1 MEPNRKIAAPASTP
15 HKPAEG
21 NLVVPQVI
29 GAELSR
35 HVADM
40 DAILEDFDGARYISR
55 QELAALRKAVAG
67 ARRIAKQSQQLSRLA
82 GGRLRQSHERLS
94 LQELVAQ
101 VLKESAKRL
110 RREGVD
116 VEPHLRMVEVIVDPG
131 LLVSLLETAV
141 DWAAAR
147 GQRIQVWLDMKNW
160 PEHAV
165 LLFKVRPAVTG
176 GVTPEKLEAPVA
188 DNLDWYLLLQLAQA
202 MGVLVEREVLGDQ
215 TMLSIEFPRTV
226 RQLEGLTAVEVDGG
240 EMGHSETR
248 PLAGHRLLLVCND
261 DFLKHELQEVC
272 DGMGVVLDSTPT
284 TRQAVR
290 FCELDPPHIIV
301 IDEKLH
307 DAQFDELRA
316 DLLDHN
322 VNFPFVEIAQGT
334 NVVEVASWMGDRMS
348 RISRDAIKSQL
359 PSILAMELAKVA

>member
-1 MEPNRKIAAPASTP
+1 METPKKIGALPAQRKAPDP
-15 HKPAEG
+15 GLHVPA
-21 NLVVPQVI
+21 VI

-40 DAILEDFDGARYISR
+40 EAVLADFQGARYISR
-55 QELAALRKAVAG
+55 TELGALRKGLAG
-67 ARRIAKQSQQLSRLA
+67 AGRIARQSQQLSRLA

-94 LQELVAQ
+94 LHELVAQ
-101 VLKESAKRL
+101 VLKDGAKHL
-110 RREGVD
+110 RAAGVE
-116 VEPHLRMVEVIVDPG
+116 VEPHLRQVEVIVDPG
-131 LLVSLLETAV
+131 LLMSLLETAV

-165 LLFKVRPAVTG
+165 LLLKVKQAVSASADAPAN
-176 GVTPEKLEAPVA
+176 PETS
-188 DNLDWYLLLQLAQA
+188 DSLDWYLLVQLAQA
-202 MGVLVEREVLGDQ
+202 MGVMIGKEMVGDQ

-226 RQLEGLTAVEVDGG
+226 RQLEGLTAVEVDTG
-240 EMGHSETR
+240 ESFHGETR
-248 PLAGHRLLLVCND
+248 PLAGHRLLLVSSD
-261 DFLKHELQEVC
+261 EKLKWDLQEVC

-307 DAQFDELRA
+307 DKHFDELRK

-322 VNFPFVEIAQGT
+322 VNFPFVEIAEGH
-334 NVVEVASWMGDRMS
+334 NIVEVASWMGDRMS
-348 RISRDAIKSQL
+348 RISRDSLRGQL

>member
-1 MEPNRKIAAPASTP
+1 MDPPRKIATSAPAQRKLADSS
-15 HKPAEG
+15 
-21 NLVVPQVI
+21 LVVPQVI

-40 DAILEDFDGARYISR
+40 EAILEDFDGARYISR
-55 QELAALRKAVAG
+55 QELAVLRKAVAG
-67 ARRIAKQSQQLSRLA
+67 AGRIAKQSQQLSRLA

-101 VLKESAKRL
+101 VLMDCAKRL
-110 RREGVD
+110 RREGVE
-116 VEPHLRMVEVIVDPG
+116 VEPHLRTVEVIVDPG

-147 GQRIQVWLDMKNW
+147 GQRIQVWLDIKNW

-165 LLFKVRPAVTG
+165 LLFKVKPAVVAG
-176 GVTPEKLEAPVA
+176 NGPHVEPPVA
-188 DNLDWYLLLQLAQA
+188 DNLDWHLLLQLAQA
-202 MGVLVEREVLGDQ
+202 MGVLIEREVVGDQ

-226 RQLEGLTAVEVDGG
+226 RQLEGLTAVEVETGEGFGG
-240 EMGHSETR
+240 ETR
-248 PLAGHRLLLVCND
+248 PLAGHRLLLVSND
-261 DFLKHELQEVC
+261 DFLKRELQEVC
-272 DGMGVVLDSTPT
+272 DNMGVVLDTTPS

-290 FCELDPPHIIV
+290 FCELDAPHMIV

-307 DAQFDELRA
+307 DKQFDELRT

-322 VNFPFVEIAQGT
+322 VNFPFLEIAEGH
-334 NVVEVASWMGDRMS
+334 NIVEVASWMGDRMS
-348 RISRDAIKSQL
+348 RISRDSLRAQL